1 MAGQYETSTDM
12 QLICGCPVPA
22 KPKPKKESVVEL
34 IPRAASGVVKAIFN
48 KKMDRQR

>member
-1 MAGQYETSTDM
+1 MAGQYETPTDM

-22 KPKPKKESVVEL
+22 KPKKESVVEL

-48 KKMDRQR
+48 KKMNRQR